1 MDGSAINQIDDS
13 KWQCKNIIDNSKERQ
28 HSYQIPTKFKI
39 ILRRKCTL
47 AN

>member
-13 KWQCKNIIDNSKERQ
+13 KEKQF
-28 HSYQIPTKFKI
+28 SYWIPTKFKI
-39 ILRRKCTL
+39 ILRKKCTL